1 MFFLTD
7 GHIVV
12 RKVGSIPNPA
22 GVLWVGI
29 ILSGNSE
36 IESNRGRKKFILV
49 SLQYFKIGGQIETSN
64 EHTRAFIRK
73 NSNSTTTRFVFTRS
87 QKDKKELLKFFFSKT
102 TTPIDYLHTK
112 MDPSRLRQCTTHHCL
127 SFRGTWSWK
136 LKKKFACFCF
146 IYKIIFYFSNNY
158 STKRN
163 AMKLKFEWCIRKF
176 EFNDDDVKE
185 WNLLLKTV
193 SVKKCFNE
201 KCFLILTKFLQTIQS
216 R

>member
-87 QKDKKELLKFFFSKT
+87 QKDKKELLKIFFFKN
-102 TTPIDYLHTK
+102 H
-112 MDPSRLRQCTTHHCL
+112 DPYKLSAHKNGPFTSAPVHHPSL
-127 SFRGTWSWK
+127 P
-136 LKKKFACFCF
+136 F
-146 IYKIIFYFSNNY
+146 IQ
-158 STKRN
+158 RN
-163 AMKLKFEWCIRKF
+163 MKLKIKKKVCM
-176 EFNDDDVKE
+176 
-185 WNLLLKTV
+185 LL
-193 SVKKCFNE
+193 FH
-201 KCFLILTKFLQTIQS
+201 F
-216 R
+216 